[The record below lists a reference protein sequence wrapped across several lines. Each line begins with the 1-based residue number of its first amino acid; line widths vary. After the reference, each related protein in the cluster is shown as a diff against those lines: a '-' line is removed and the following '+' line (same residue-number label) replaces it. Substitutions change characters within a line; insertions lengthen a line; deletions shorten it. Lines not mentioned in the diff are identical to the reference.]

1 MLLSTSTC
9 AATTREEH
17 EQAVRWFTMGAEAG
31 FPSAM
36 FRLAKILDA
45 GDGAAEPDSTAA
57 VSWYKRAAEAG
68 HVGAACFL
76 GQATL

>member
-1 MLLSTSTC
+1 
-9 AATTREEH
+9 
-17 EQAVRWFTMGAEAG
+17 MGAEAG